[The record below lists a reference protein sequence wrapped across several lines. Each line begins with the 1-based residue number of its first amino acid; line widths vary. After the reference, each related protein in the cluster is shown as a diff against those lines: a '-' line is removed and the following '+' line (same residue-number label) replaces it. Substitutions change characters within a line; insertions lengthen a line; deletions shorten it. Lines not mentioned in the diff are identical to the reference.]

1 MKKQT
6 YFNAKTI
13 ATVAMFSALAFGV
26 SFIEIPIYEFYNLD
40 FSFAIMLLAAFALGP
55 ISGEIVVMI
64 SIGLRLP
71 SSSTFFVGEFAN
83 FIMAQIF
90 VILPS
95 IAYRCRRK
103 FSTVI
108 VSLSIASVFACGLSL
123 VINRYWLFPLFEKAG
138 LLPVNSATFFSGIWW
153 VILLFN
159 LLKCITNTAITLLLY
174 KRLSVLLHKFV
185 FEEYNRRMEYITNS
199 AKETVK
205 LAKKYGRTLKS
216 GDVVL
221 LDGEMGAGK
230 TVFAKGVAL
239 SLGVKDE
246 ITSPT
251 YAYMNDYGGKLY
263 HYDCYRLSSGE
274 DAEALGLTDYFY
286 GKGVCLIEWSQN
298 IADVLPENCK
308 RVKIEKIGDEQR
320 RITFS

>member
-1 MKKQT
+1 MKKQNL
-6 YFNAKTI
+6 FDAKTL

-26 SFIEIPIYEFYNLD
+26 SFIEIPIYEFYKLD
-40 FSFAIMLLAAFALGP
+40 FSFAIMLIAAFALGP

-71 SSSTFFVGEFAN
+71 LSNTFFVGEFAN
-83 FIMAQIF
+83 FITAQIF

-95 IAYRCRRK
+95 IAYRSRRK

-123 VINRYWLFPLFEKAG
+123 IINRYWLFPLFEKAG
-138 LLPVNSATFFSGIWW
+138 FLLVNPATLFADIWW
-153 VILLFN
+153 IILLFN
-159 LLKCITNTAITLLLY
+159 LLKCAANTVITLLLY
-174 KRLSVLLHKFV
+174 KRLSVLLHKYV
-185 FEEYNRRMEYITNS
+185 LKEYNRRMEYISKS
-199 AKETVK
+199 AKDTIKIAEK
-205 LAKKYGRTLKS
+205 FGKTLKP

-239 SLGVKDE
+239 SLGIKDE

-286 GKGVCLIEWSQN
+286 GHGVCLIEWSEN
-298 IADVLPENCK
+298 IKDVLPDNCK
-308 RVKIEKIGDEQR
+308 RVKIEKLDDDKR
-320 RITFS
+320 RITLL